1 MRAFPVGPGF
11 NASCGLSRI
20 LLHWLKRGLT
30 RSELQARAEILDKI
44 YVTTIAAYDGD
55 GQRNSSV
62 ARAQSA
68 NDCCIGPDLSL
79 LLHQGCWDLT
89 RPLRALASL
98 IVGITT
104 VIGMIVYQHYSREP
118 PTDAFTAALTVAAT
132 ILAWAVTGLE

>member
-1 MRAFPVGPGF
+1 M
-11 NASCGLSRI
+11 ASVIQASHTRNQRMTVVLVPTCPFYCIRLLGLSM
-20 LLHWLKRGLT
+20 
-30 RSELQARAEILDKI
+30 
-44 YVTTIAAYDGD
+44 
-55 GQRNSSV
+55 
-62 ARAQSA
+62 
-68 NDCCIGPDLSL
+68 
-79 LLHQGCWDLT
+79 T